1 MSTSVTVEVPG
12 PPPVMVYTRSNTW
25 NDQMVPSVT
34 TRNVTLE
41 SPGSVILKKRWNA
54 LAPSTSA
61 ASYRLRGISM
71 MPAK

>member
-1 MSTSVTVEVPG
+1 
-12 PPPVMVYTRSNTW
+12 
-25 NDQMVPSVT
+25 MVPSVT

-61 ASYRLRGISM
+61 ASYRPVSYTHLDVYKRQVFYPVG
-71 MPAK
+71 